1 MTATSV
7 RFLLLENSRKLAQ
20 KITKVKKIVFP
31 PVHKNTDNGT
41 RCERAR
47 CAAGGRSRDA
57 LRYRPQVSSVFP
69 HNSRRIAYFLEL
81 IALGNH
87 KLRFGCG
94 HQLTISSSIPPR
106 DIGVSTYDTLLATF
120 RCNTSL
126 VRWLSASLDAHFDVL
141 PGIGAYN

>member
-1 MTATSV
+1 MFNNYKGTTLYKVLSPTSDCNFFAV
-7 RFLLLENSRKLAQ
+7 SSAGNQ
-20 KITKVKKIVFP
+20 PKIGTKKKKIVFP
-31 PVHKNTDNGT
+31 PVHENTNNGT
-41 RCERAR
+41 WCERAR
-47 CAAGGRSRDA
+47 CAPGGRSRDA

-106 DIGVSTYDTLLATF
+106 DIGVSTYDL
-120 RCNTSL
+120 SL
-126 VRWLSASLDAHFDVL
+126 IH
-141 PGIGAYN
+141 I